1 MSLLQKFFPTVAA
14 VAATAAFA
22 LALGWYLYR
31 YFSTA
36 RVSARPES
44 RKGLSVWQAFLWVLA
59 AFVVSRLL
67 LWLGGLAGAWLN
79 DSASAYLA
87 RPSVFWTRWDANH
100 YVGLI
105 RNWYVNTGDPRFHIV
120 FFPLYP
126 LLGRGLY
133 LATGLEPEICA
144 YLISNAAFLGCGM
157 LMYLLAADTYGPG
170 AGMRAMWL
178 LMLSPLTLFCSL
190 PYTES
195 VFLLSTLAAVYAA
208 RRGKFFWV
216 VCFGA
221 LSANARMCGMATA
234 VPIFYELLRQS
245 PRKDVKHFL
254 FSALKVLPVS
264 LGLLAYLGLNWQVT
278 GDPFRFLTYQS
289 EHWSQNFGSLWNTVE
304 YTARNALE
312 FHLFSYRI
320 GVWIPQ
326 LIAIFLTL
334 ALFWAVWR
342 RAYPGDMGYGLI
354 YFYVSVAPTWLL
366 SGPRYLTALYAVY
379 PALAVLFRKKAAFA
393 LLAIA
398 FGLLCLVSGGMFA
411 GYGCIL

>member
-1 MSLLQKFFPTVAA
+1 MSLLQKFLPVIAA
-14 VAATAAFA
+14 VAATVAFA
-22 LALGWYLYR
+22 VALLWYLYR

-36 RVSARPES
+36 RFSAQPGP
-44 RKGLSVWQAFLWVLA
+44 RKGLPIGQAFAWVLV
-59 AFVVSRLL
+59 AFVVSRGL

-79 DSASAYLA
+79 ASVSSYLTH
-87 RPSVFWTRWDANH
+87 PGFFWTRWDASH

-133 LATGLEPEICA
+133 LATGLDPEICA
-144 YLISNAAFLGCGM
+144 YVLSNVAFLGCG
-157 LMYLLAADTYGPG
+157 LVMYLLAADTYGSS

-195 VFLLSTLAAVYAA
+195 VFLLTTLAAVYAA
-208 RRGKFFWV
+208 RRGKFFWA
-216 VCFGA
+216 VCLGA

-245 PRKDVKHFL
+245 PRKNVRSL
-254 FSALKVLPVS
+254 LSSVLKVLPVS
-264 LGLLAYLGLNWQVT
+264 LGLLAYLGLNWQIT
-278 GDPFRFLTYQS
+278 GDPFRFLTYQA
-289 EHWSQNFGSLWNTVE
+289 EHWSQTFGSLWNTVD
-304 YTARNALE
+304 YTTRNALE

-326 LIAIFLTL
+326 LIAILLTL
-334 ALFWAVWR
+334 ALFLAVFR
-342 RAYPGDMGYGLI
+342 RAYPADMGYALI
-354 YFYVSVAPTWLL
+354 YFYASVAPTWLL
-366 SGPRYLTALYAVY
+366 SGPRYLTALYATY

-393 LLAIA
+393 ILAVLFA
-398 FGLLCLVSGGMFA
+398 LLCLVCGAMFA